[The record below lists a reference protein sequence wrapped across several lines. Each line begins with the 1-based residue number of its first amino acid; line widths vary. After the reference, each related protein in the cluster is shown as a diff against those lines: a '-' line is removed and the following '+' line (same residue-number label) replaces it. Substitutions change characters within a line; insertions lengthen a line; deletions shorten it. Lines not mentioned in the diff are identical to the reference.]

1 MTEVRYKDIN
11 GNEALLQDFYK
22 TVEKKGMTQNEVI
35 KSWFGEVNEK
45 EQQLIEHVEKSG
57 GKVLSIISQP
67 ISKRRYKRKVAKLIK
82 RNQKILGE

>member
-1 MTEVRYKDIN
+1 MTEVRYEDRF
-11 GNEALLQDFYK
+11 GNEAMLQDFYK
-22 TVEKKGMTQNEVI
+22 TVAKNESCDEVI

-45 EQQLIEHVEKSG
+45 EQQLTEHVERNG

-67 ISKRRYKRKVAKLIK
+67 ISKRRYKRNVAKLIK